1 MKSYVIGSESLG
13 SLHEEENSFTNT
25 ASFQDVSSNSST
37 EDCKEVE
44 INSKE
49 EQIITAEHDNFE
61 YAEER
66 PIILEDI
73 RNYQL
78 HDVKKR
84 KSRTSL
90 EQKFEII
97 MFKDANPEFS
107 WRQLGAKFGLP
118 KSTISNF
125 CRGQKRDDI
134 IEAMKNPHLA
144 KMRRCT
150 KSVKWHRKQL
160 EKNLPLADSKLKQ
173 LEDEEEKKRQKK
185 LAELENKP
193 RTCVRTHR
201 SRLTLSEKLEFI
213 KRWEDEKAKNP
224 EIYINSVARMLG
236 LDNATLRSM
245 ILISDKI
252 KRALILPETAE
263 MISIPREKLLRQM
276 FDDAGVEFP
285 PLPEKLPEPE
295 GPPDFLFTLSA
306 GDISEVVTTTLS
318 HCQFDKVEHTR
329 FVLNLRELVQST
341 NAITVPKDLPKFIP
355 KPINLYDSGSSQ
367 LIASS
372 YFIPDDEMMV
382 KSGEDTEFP
391 ESPQKLLDDQ
401 VVSCHEDEFEAG

>member
-1 MKSYVIGSESLG
+1 MSCNEIGAQYYG
-13 SLHEEENSFTNT
+13 KFYNENVLT
-25 ASFQDVSSNSST
+25 DSNKLFN
-37 EDCKEVE
+37 CNGKEVAKT
-44 INSKE
+44 S
-49 EQIITAEHDNFE
+49 HDQPIAMDE
-61 YAEER
+61 DDPADEAEEK
-66 PIILEDI
+66 IILEDMT
-73 RNYQL
+73 NHQL
-78 HDVKKR
+78 LDVKKR
-84 KSRTSL
+84 NSTTSL

-125 CRGQKRDDI
+125 CRGQKRDEI

-173 LEDEEEKKRQKK
+173 LEEEDDKKRQKK
-185 LAELENKP
+185 LAEVENKP

-201 SRLTLSEKLEFI
+201 SRLTLSEKFEFI
-213 KRWEDEKAKNP
+213 KRWEEEKAKNP
-224 EIYINSVARMLG
+224 EISINSVARMLD
-236 LDNATLRSM
+236 LDGGTFRSM
-245 ILISDKI
+245 ILLSDKI
-252 KRALILPETAE
+252 KRALIIPETAE

-285 PLPEKLPEPE
+285 PLPEKPPEPE

-306 GDISEVVTTTLS
+306 GEISEVVTTTLR
-318 HCQFDKVEHTR
+318 HCRFDKVEHTR

-355 KPINLYDSGSSQ
+355 KPIDVYDSGSSQ
-367 LIASS
+367 
-372 YFIPDDEMMV
+372 P
-382 KSGEDTEFP
+382 
-391 ESPQKLLDDQ
+391 
-401 VVSCHEDEFEAG
+401 